1 MNTKQKPRIDLVEWQ
16 TREVPALQLSG
27 EDRVLLRSMSSG
39 NARRL
44 HIDEL
49 RQSLRFTAT
58 SWVGVV
64 QLTGFEVRVVPKL
77 VGEDLRLLEMLE
89 FTDGIEA
96 LSRVPGVQKLLSE
109 ESHLFDLIASM
120 FVQEAER
127 VLRAGLLADYV
138 EEESELP
145 VLRGRL
151 LADRQVLE
159 RFGRVDR
166 LLCRFDER
174 KQNVVENQLL
184 AAALDAC
191 ARYSY
196 HLPIRRR
203 ARELGYMF
211 REVCDSTGL
220 DVDTARQSVLYDRL
234 NEHYKPAH
242 DLGWLVLGRLGVD
255 SLFVKGSTRVFA
267 FMLDMNLLFE
277 RFVARIL
284 GQVLTDTSYE
294 LQYQRPDRSV
304 IIHAGSNKPYAR
316 VIPDFVVRDKITRAR
331 RFALDAKYKLYDDLR
346 VAAHDIYQSF
356 VYAHAYASED
366 DTVPRAALVYPSEGT
381 VSSCQE
387 LHVRSAG
394 PAAKAKLY
402 VIGLSVPTILDE
414 IKAKCIGRAIQPL
427 ISVLGK

>member
-1 MNTKQKPRIDLVEWQ
+1 MNTRQKPTVDLVEWE
-16 TREVPALQLSG
+16 TREVPALELSV
-27 EDRVLLRSMSSG
+27 EDRVLLRSLRSG

-44 HIDEL
+44 QIDEL

-64 QLTGFEVRVVPKL
+64 QLTGFDVRVVPKL
-77 VGEDLRLLEMLE
+77 VGKDLRLLEMIE

-96 LSRVPGVQKLLSE
+96 LSRFPGVQDLLSE
-109 ESHLFDLIASM
+109 KSSLFDLIAAM

-138 EEESELP
+138 EEDAELP

-166 LLCRFDER
+166 LFCRFDER
-174 KQNVVENQLL
+174 KQDVIENQLL
-184 AAALDAC
+184 AMALDAC
-191 ARYSY
+191 ARYAS
-196 HLPIRRR
+196 HLHLRRK
-203 ARELGYMF
+203 ARELGYVF
-211 REVCDSTGL
+211 HEVCDPTGL
-220 DVDTARQSVLYDRL
+220 DLDTARQSVLYDRL

-255 SLFVKGSTRVFA
+255 NLFVNGNTRVFA

-277 RFVARIL
+277 RFVARL
-284 GQVLTDTSYE
+284 LEQVLIGTSCE

-304 IIHAGSNKPYAR
+304 IVHADSNKPYAR
-316 VIPDFVVRDKITRAR
+316 VIPDFLVRHKTARTTR
-331 RFALDAKYKLYDDLR
+331 FVLDAKYKLYDDLR

-356 VYAHAYASED
+356 VYAHAFTPHGDAA
-366 DTVPRAALVYPSEGT
+366 PRAALVYPSEGT
-381 VSSCQE
+381 VSSRRE

-394 PAAKAKLY
+394 PATKAKLY
-402 VIGLSVPTILDE
+402 VIGLSVPAILDE
-414 IKAKCIGRAIQPL
+414 IKTRTIGQAVQPL
-427 ISVLGK
+427 VSLLV

>member
-1 MNTKQKPRIDLVEWQ
+1 MITGQKPRIELVEWQ
-16 TREVPALQLSG
+16 TRDVPTLQLSG
-27 EDRVLLRSMSSG
+27 EDRAFLRSLCSG

-44 HIDEL
+44 QVDEL
-49 RQSLRFTAT
+49 RQGLRFTAT

-64 QLTGFEVRVVPKL
+64 RLTGFEVRVVPKL
-77 VGEDLRLLEMLE
+77 VGRDLRLLEMLE

-96 LSRVPGVQKLLSE
+96 LSRLPGVHELLSE
-109 ESHLFDLIASM
+109 KSHLFDLIAAM

-138 EEESELP
+138 EEEDELP

-151 LADRQVLE
+151 LAGRQVLE

-174 KQNVVENQLL
+174 KQDVVENQLL

-191 ARYSY
+191 AGYAS
-196 HLPIRRR
+196 HLPTRRK
-203 ARELGYMF
+203 ARELGYIF
-211 REVCDSTGL
+211 REVCDPMGL
-220 DVDTARQSVLYDRL
+220 DLNAARQSVFYDRL

-255 SLFVKGSTRVFA
+255 NLFLNGSTRVFA

-284 GQVLTDTSYE
+284 EQVLIGTSYE
-294 LQYQRPDRSV
+294 ILYQRPDRSV
-304 IIHAGSNKPYAR
+304 IVHADSNKPYAR
-316 VIPDFVVRDKITRAR
+316 VIPDFLVRHKTAR
-331 RFALDAKYKLYDDLR
+331 TTRFALDAKYKLYDDLR
-346 VAAHDIYQSF
+346 VAAHDIYQAF
-356 VYAHAYASED
+356 VYAHAFTPHGDA
-366 DTVPRAALVYPSEGT
+366 VPRAALVYPSESN
-381 VSSCQE
+381 VSSCRE

-402 VIGLSVPTILDE
+402 VIGLSVPGILDE
-414 IKAKCIGRAIQPL
+414 IKTGSFGQAVQPL
-427 ISVLGK
+427 VSLLV